1 MSSGA
6 AVEEDALA
14 GRRYIKVVAVRVDEA
29 PKGYALDALDGAQ
42 LRPTDD
48 GGGRGRMREA
58 VAR

>member
-42 LRPTDD
+42 L
-48 GGGRGRMREA
+48 
-58 VAR
+58 